1 MRRRSNGDSFILT
14 HCVFQL
20 AVEFKLNIAGG
31 PRKCRGVVLNTAV
44 LYGRGARQIWVLDID
59 DATDELNA
67 RWTNKKLLVHEE
79 DIVSAIP
86 SVPIGRDSLLRENP
100 VCCPV
105 RSFKGEWETP
115 AIMVTVAIPVSAA
128 ALPKIVEESEKAE
141 EPETGP

>member
-1 MRRRSNGDSFILT
+1 MPDWTPFGTILNASAICGVT
-14 HCVFQL
+14 SL
-20 AVEFKLNIAGG
+20 ASLDA
-31 PRKCRGVVLNTAV
+31 
-44 LYGRGARQIWVLDID
+44 VLDID